1 MDAEVYEALKEK
13 LGDAV
18 IKIGEEEKP
27 LLDVVTYWE
36 EGVEKTKLA
45 NKDLTTQR
53 EAWEKERREL
63 KDSVTAAT
71 NLKTELEEKL
81 EALQKKGGNNSVKEQ
96 EFEKQINALTDQINT
111 LTESYKKAQ
120 EDAKAAK
127 ENALQANRK
136 ASEEGLRND
145 LITNL
150 NKYNIKGSQAEDAIA
165 IITSKGNAKLI
176 QNSESGL
183 YERSYCITKDG
194 KQLAANLEQVCKWI
208 AETRPYL
215 VSSSGKQGTGANHT
229 SNNPAA
235 TRARSYASMIAK
247 RS

>member
-13 LGDAV
+13 LGDAA
-18 IKIGEEEKP
+18 IKIGDEEKP
-27 LLDVVTYWE
+27 LLALVAYWE
-36 EGVEKTKLA
+36 EGVEKTKIA

-53 EAWEKERREL
+53 ESWEKERREI
-63 KDSVTAAT
+63 KESFNAAN
-71 NLKTELEEKL
+71 NLKAELEERL

-96 EFEKQINALTDQINT
+96 EFEKQINALTDQIST
-111 LTESYKKAQ
+111 LTENYNKAQ

-150 NKYNIKGSQAEDAIA
+150 DKNNIKGSQAEDAIA

-183 YERSYCITKDG
+183 Y
-194 KQLAANLEQVCKWI
+194 
-208 AETRPYL
+208 
-215 VSSSGKQGTGANHT
+215 
-229 SNNPAA
+229 
-235 TRARSYASMIAK
+235 
-247 RS
+247 